1 MTIRLNDERWQKYHG
16 LPEAQVAAEAQ
27 KIRAEAH
34 ELAERSE
41 LQGADADRFEELAD
55 TLEYFKQRNESR
67 NRMLSL
73 ADAGG
78 HIEAGTTFDT
88 RQKETRAALQ
98 GLQVLERGQSVEQW
112 SRENGHSTATDA
124 NFDNYLRGIAT
135 GKWKGADAERAL
147 AEGTQSAGGYLVP
160 EVLANQVIDLAR
172 NQLRVIEAG
181 AITVPMTSQTL
192 RIPRLTGEGTA
203 AWRLENQALTA
214 SDLTFDAVTFKAK
227 SLDRLI
233 VMSRELFEDSDPS
246 ASNVIAQ
253 AFAAQLAAEIDRVA
267 LRGTGVD
274 PQPLGLLNTAGVPI
288 TNHGANG
295 TALPDYDWILD
306 SIGLVRQNN
315 FEPSAVLLAPRSQ
328 TKLSKIKDTSG
339 RYLDAPANLPKVL
352 TTNQVPTNLT
362 VGTSSDTSEIYVG
375 DFSQLAIGI
384 RTGFS
389 LRLLTERY
397 ADNGQVA
404 FIANIR
410 ADVQV
415 LQPKAFAIDLGVRP

>member
-1 MTIRLNDERWQKYHG
+1 MIDIKDPRWQKYHG
-16 LPEAQVAAEAQ
+16 MPEAQVAAEAQ
-27 KIRAEAH
+27 KVRAEAH

-67 NRMLSL
+67 NRLLQL
-73 ADAGG
+73 ANDPGT
-78 HIEAGTTFDT
+78 IEAPQFED
-88 RQKETRAALQ
+88 RSRKETRAALE
-98 GLQVLERGQSVEQW
+98 GLQVLERAQSVEQW

-135 GKWKGADAERAL
+135 GNWKGADAERAL

-160 EVLANQVIDLAR
+160 TPLSNQVIDLAR

-181 AITVPMTSQTL
+181 AITVPMTAQTL
-192 RIPRLTGEGTA
+192 RIPRLMGEGTA
-203 AWRLENQALTA
+203 AWRLENAALTA
-214 SDLTFDAVTFKAK
+214 SDLTFDAVTFKAR

-233 VMSRELFEDSDPS
+233 VMSRELFEDSNPS

-274 PQPLGLLNTAGVPI
+274 PQPLGLLNTAGVPV

-306 SIGLVRQNN
+306 SIGTVRQNN

-339 RYLDAPANLPKVL
+339 RYLDAPSNLPKVL

-362 VGTSSDTSEIYVG
+362 VGTSNDTSEIYVG

>member
-1 MTIRLNDERWQKYHG
+1 MKIDPKATVFDRLRAMTDAERTAEQAK
-16 LPEAQVAAEAQ
+16 LVAEATALST
-27 KIRAEAH
+27 RADGFTAE
-34 ELAERSE
+34 EAER
-41 LQGADADRFEELAD
+41 FE
-55 TLEYFKQRNESR
+55 
-67 NRMLSL
+67 SL
-73 ADAGG
+73 ADDLEFLGNFAEQRARVLESARAGKSETIMQG
-78 HIEAGTTFDT
+78 DT
-88 RQKETRAALQ
+88 KKETRAALQ

-112 SRENGHSTATDA
+112 SRDNRHSEATDA

-135 GKWKGADAERAL
+135 GNWNGAQAERAL

-160 EVLANQVIDLAR
+160 TPLSNQVIDLAR

-181 AITVPMTSQTL
+181 AITVPMTAQTL

-203 AWRLENQALTA
+203 AWRLENAALTA

-274 PQPLGLLNTAGVPI
+274 PQPLGLLNTAGVPV

-306 SIGLVRQNN
+306 SIGLVRANN

-339 RYLDAPANLPKVL
+339 RYLDAPSNLPKVL

-362 VGTSSDTSEIYVG
+362 VGTSSDASEIYVG

>member
-1 MTIRLNDERWQKYHG
+1 MIDIKDPRWAKYHG
-16 LPEAQVAAEAQ
+16 MPEAQVAAEAQ

-55 TLEYFKQRNESR
+55 SLQYFKQRSESR
-67 NRMLSL
+67 ARMLSL
-73 ADAGG
+73 AGDPG
-78 HIEAGTTFDT
+78 HIEAGTSFDT
-88 RQKETRAALQ
+88 KQKETRAALQ

-160 EVLANQVIDLAR
+160 TPLSAQVIDLAR

-203 AWRLENQALTA
+203 AWRLENAALTA

-274 PQPLGLLNTAGVPI
+274 PQPLGLLNTSGVPI

-306 SIGLVRQNN
+306 SIGLVRANN

-362 VGTSSDTSEIYVG
+362 VGTSNDTSEIYVG

>member
-1 MTIRLNDERWQKYHG
+1 M
-16 LPEAQVAAEAQ
+16 
-27 KIRAEAH
+27 
-34 ELAERSE
+34 
-41 LQGADADRFEELAD
+41 
-55 TLEYFKQRNESR
+55 
-67 NRMLSL
+67 
-73 ADAGG
+73 
-78 HIEAGTTFDT
+78 
-88 RQKETRAALQ
+88 
-98 GLQVLERGQSVEQW
+98 
-112 SRENGHSTATDA
+112 
-124 NFDNYLRGIAT
+124 
-135 GKWKGADAERAL
+135 
-147 AEGTQSAGGYLVP
+147 
-160 EVLANQVIDLAR
+160 AR

-181 AITVPMTSQTL
+181 AITVPMTAQTL

-203 AWRLENQALTA
+203 AWRLENAALTA
-214 SDLTFDAVTFKAK
+214 SDLTFDAVTFKAR

-306 SIGLVRQNN
+306 SIGTVRQNN